1 MLDQSALAARTPIA
15 RPFDPMKIRW
25 FTPILAWFAGSA
37 LLAETEAEF
46 SARARALHERLVT
59 MDTHLDTPANL
70 RTAGW
75 DIMQWH
81 NFADDGTQVDH
92 PRMIAGGL
100 DGGMWAIFTPQG
112 ALTPEGRVAARN
124 TALQTAL
131 RIHQM
136 VAAHPDQFELAL
148 TADDA
153 PRIAAAG
160 KRIVYLS
167 IENSYPIGQDL
178 TLVQTFYELGVR
190 VLSPVHTLHNDM
202 ADSASDAAP
211 KPWHG
216 LSPLGRQLV
225 AECNRLGI
233 VLDASH
239 ASDDVFDQMIALSK
253 TPIMLT
259 HSSCKAICPHPRNLD
274 DARIRQLAAS
284 GGVMQLNSLS
294 AYLVDTPTNP
304 ERNKA
309 LGELF
314 AKYGGRRNQS
324 PEVAREMMRE
334 RRALEAKYP
343 VKLANF
349 DDFMKHVLHALEVAG
364 PEHVGFGAD
373 WDGGGGVTGM
383 EDCSYYYKITEAL
396 LKAGYS
402 EKDLANIWSGNA
414 LRLLRTAQDYAKAQK
429 TAPAKS

>member
-1 MLDQSALAARTPIA
+1 MLRIHQLESALAAQPPFA
-15 RPFDPMKIRW
+15 RPFGMLKIFR
-25 FTPILAWFAGSA
+25 LVVSLA
-37 LLAETEAEF
+37 LLVLSTLRAETDAEF

-81 NFADDGTQVDH
+81 NFSDDGTQVDY

-112 ALTPEGRVAARN
+112 PLTPEGRAGARDS
-124 TALQTAL
+124 ALQTTL

-136 VAAHPDQFELAL
+136 VAAHPAQFELAL
-148 TADDA
+148 AAADA

-190 VLSPVHTLHNDM
+190 VLSPVHTAHNDM
-202 ADSASDAAP
+202 ADSASDATA

-239 ASDDVFDQMIALSK
+239 ASDEVFDQMIALSK
-253 TPIMLT
+253 TPIILS
-259 HSSCKAICPHPRNLD
+259 HSSCKAICPHPRNID
-274 DARIRQLAAS
+274 DDRIRKLAAS
-284 GGVMQLNSLS
+284 GGVIQMNSLS
-294 AYLVDTPTNP
+294 AYIIDTPTNP

-309 LGELF
+309 MAELY
-314 AKYGGRRNQS
+314 AKYGSRRNQT
-324 PEVAREMMRE
+324 PEQLKEMNRE
-334 RRALEAKYP
+334 RREFMAKYP
-343 VKLANF
+343 VKTATF
-349 DDFMKHVLHALEVAG
+349 DDFMKHVLHALKIAG

-383 EDCSYYYKITEAL
+383 EDVSYYFKITEAL
-396 LKAGYS
+396 LKAGYT
-402 EKDLANIWSGNA
+402 EDDLANIWSGNA
-414 LRLLRTAQDYAKAQK
+414 LRLLRAAENFAKTQK
-429 TAPAKS
+429 KA